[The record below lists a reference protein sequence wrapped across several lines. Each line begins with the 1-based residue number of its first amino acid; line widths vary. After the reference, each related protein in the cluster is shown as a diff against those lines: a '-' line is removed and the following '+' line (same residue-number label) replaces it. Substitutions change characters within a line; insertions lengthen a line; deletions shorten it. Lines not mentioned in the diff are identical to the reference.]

1 MPNLSYCQ
9 LSINLP
15 EVNFYEDGVGSQAMR
30 QNRWDLM
37 KKLRDELDEHGDSE
51 EFNILNILRPEPE
64 DIGDGWWDW
73 RSNNWGTKWARILDY
88 QLEPDLHLVQFTL
101 ETAWGPPLEICDY
114 LTDEFGFEVRC
125 VWTSCEN
132 ADWGVWEYGDIA
144 HRDEVEMWHE
154 DNFEELRELLED
166 CDDYESKLEQMTTF
180 SIFGGFES
188 AWQIADHDREWI
200 VTEWHGVFESQLD
213 EYEEWLE
220 DQPDGDREPLI
231 KIKQRLLERAE
242 ELLQWG
248 KITEG
253 QYLKA
258 CDHLK
263 KVTREEIEEFRD
275 MFEPIADPYDDDNG
289 LKMIDYYKTGG
300 EEPNLIDCY

>member
-15 EVNFYEDGVGSQAMR
+15 CHLEYEPEWPNRSQADR
-30 QNRWDLM
+30 QNRWDM
-37 KKLRDELDEHGDSE
+37 VKKLRDELDEHGDSE
-51 EFNILNILRPEPE
+51 NFELLNILRPEPE
-64 DIGDGWWDW
+64 DSDIWW
-73 RSNNWGTKWARILDY
+73 RAHNWGTKWSRELGGEY
-88 QLEPDLHLVQFTL
+88 EPDLHLFQFTL
-101 ETAWGPPLEICDY
+101 ETAWGPPLEICEY
-114 LTDEFGFEVRC
+114 LTDELGFEVRC
-125 VWTSCEN
+125 VWSSYEN
-132 ADWGVWEYGDIA
+132 SNWGVWEYGDITY
-144 HRDEVEMWHE
+144 RDEVQMWHE

-166 CDDYESKLEQMTTF
+166 CDDEDSKLEQMTTF

-188 AWQIADHDREWI
+188 TRYISVHDREWI
-200 VTEWHGVFESQLD
+200 ETEWQGVFEGQLD
-213 EYEEWLE
+213 EYEEWL
-220 DQPDGDREPLI
+220 DLQPDSDREPLI
-231 KIKQRLLERAE
+231 KIKQRLLERTE
-242 ELLQWG
+242 ELLEWG

-289 LKMIDYYKTGG
+289 LKMIDYYKKGG
-300 EEPNLIDCY
+300 EEPNLIHCY